1 MKKSI
6 IEYVILAGFHFPSG
20 QGPMI
25 DFGAVNVTVLARA
38 ARDFLKDFGV
48 LAPEM
53 RNFLWPAGA
62 CGAYPRGR
70 AIS

>member
-20 QGPMI
+20 QGPMV

-48 LAPEM
+48 LAPE
-53 RNFLWPAGA
+53 NAKFSLA
-62 CGAYPRGR
+62 CRGMWGL
-70 AIS
+70 SPG